1 MGGRGGGQG
10 KGREGRG
17 KYLSGYRSTNNLK
30 TWKRTE
36 AAAGKPLG
44 KEEKEQEDVKVREEV
59 TVLSKPEESRDVNN
73 VNDKMNISW

>member
-1 MGGRGGGQG
+1 MFVTGSGHNFTHGSLWEDEGAG

-36 AAAGKPLG
+36 AAAG
-44 KEEKEQEDVKVREEV
+44 ETIRERGERARRRKGQGGSDCV
-59 TVLSKPEESRDVNN
+59 E
-73 VNDKMNISW
+73 